1 MEKQFSKSLTE
12 VPNWAL
18 FFLLYWKDFMNPTD
32 RLTELFMRFPGIG
45 PKQAKRFVYFLLREH
60 SHYKEQLIKA
70 LEDLKFTGKQCE
82 KCFRFYGDRNRDPK
96 KTLCDI
102 CASASRDTSI
112 IMIVE
117 KELDLDAIEKTGSYN
132 GLYFILGGLVPPLT
146 EKPSEL
152 IRIRE
157 LTSYIHSGIKDET
170 MKEIIFA
177 LPVTDY
183 GDTTTE
189 YIEKTIKQI
198 VGVEKI
204 NLSHLARGLSSGLEL
219 EYVDKDTF
227 KQALDRRN

>member
-1 MEKQFSKSLTE
+1 
-12 VPNWAL
+12 
-18 FFLLYWKDFMNPTD
+18 MNATD

-70 LEDLKFTGKQCE
+70 LEELKFTGKQCE
-82 KCFRFYGDRNRDPK
+82 KCYRFFGDKNVQLAKP
-96 KTLCDI
+96 LCSI
-102 CASASRDTSI
+102 CDTESRDQSQL
-112 IMIVE
+112 MIVE
-117 KELDLDAIEKTGSYN
+117 KELDLDAVEKTGSYN

-157 LTSYIHSGIKDET
+157 LTTRIHSGIENKILS
-170 MKEIIFA
+170 EIIFA

-198 VGVEKI
+198 VGIENVR
-204 NLSHLARGLSSGLEL
+204 LSHLARGLSSGLEL
-219 EYVDKDTF
+219 EYVDKATF
-227 KQALDRRN
+227 KSALDRRN

>member
-1 MEKQFSKSLTE
+1 
-12 VPNWAL
+12 
-18 FFLLYWKDFMNPTD
+18 MNPTD

-60 SHYKEQLIKA
+60 SQYKDQLIKA
-70 LEDLKFTGKQCE
+70 LEELKFTGKQCE
-82 KCFRFYGDRNRDPK
+82 KCFRYYGDRNANPK
-96 KTLCDI
+96 NSLCDI
-102 CASASRDTSI
+102 CSSSSREVSS
-112 IMIVE
+112 IMILE

-157 LTSYIHSGIKDET
+157 LTSHIHSGITDGSLSEV
-170 MKEIIFA
+170 IFA

-189 YIEKTIKQI
+189 YVEKTIKQI
-198 VGVEKI
+198 VGVEK
-204 NLSHLARGLSSGLEL
+204 LKLTHLARGLSSGLEL
-219 EYVDKDTF
+219 EYVDRDTF
-227 KQALDRRN
+227 KQALDHRN